1 MRNYNRCG
9 NAKKE
14 KDFVALEKDMT
25 YAKDDHLKLQNWLMQ
40 EFSRHWTSFRR
51 HL

>member
-1 MRNYNRCG
+1 MRNYNKRG

-14 KDFVALEKDMT
+14 KDFVVLERDIK
-25 YAKDDHLKLQNWLMQ
+25 YAKDDHLKLQNLLKQ
-40 EFSRHWTSFRR
+40 EFSRNWPSFRR